1 MLAIKVPLRGINEL
15 RKILMEKGIISK
27 NYKILSENSY
37 GYIPINI
44 KKEKIAKFPLKAI
57 ENELNKKLIKDK
69 DKNIKKNDVKKD
81 NNKIAI
87 EIIEKDL
94 KKVKRLPKSITE
106 HLKGKLNTSEI
117 ENLKKSFDI
126 IGDIV
131 ILEIPENLEKYKA
144 IIGEAALNFT
154 KRKAIFMK
162 KSAIKGV
169 RRVREIEHIAGENIS
184 ETIHKE
190 HGIRLKLNMK
200 DVYFSPRLA
209 TERLRVAKQV
219 KDGETILDMF
229 AGIGP
234 FPILIA
240 KNKMVKI
247 FAVDINKSAIE
258 YMKENIQ
265 LNKLKGEIIPIFGD
279 INDVA
284 KEKFKNERIKFDRI
298 IMNLPGS
305 SFEFLNLAIS
315 LINDGGIIHYY
326 EFSNSYNQGIERIE
340 KIVNKYGMKSEV
352 LSSRKVKSS
361 SPEMWHIVIDAKI
374 VKKIM
379 K

>member
-1 MLAIKVPLRGINEL
+1 
-15 RKILMEKGIISK
+15 
-27 NYKILSENSY
+27 
-37 GYIPINI
+37 
-44 KKEKIAKFPLKAI
+44 
-57 ENELNKKLIKDK
+57 
-69 DKNIKKNDVKKD
+69 
-81 NNKIAI
+81 
-87 EIIEKDL
+87 
-94 KKVKRLPKSITE
+94 
-106 HLKGKLNTSEI
+106 
-117 ENLKKSFDI
+117 
-126 IGDIV
+126 
-131 ILEIPENLEKYKA
+131 
-144 IIGEAALNFT
+144 
-154 KRKAIFMK
+154 MK

-209 TERLRVAKQV
+209 TERFRVAKQV

-265 LNKLKGEIIPIFGD
+265 LNKLKGEIVPIFGD

-340 KIVNKYGMKSEV
+340 KITNKYGMKSEV